1 MAALFKIRTLLTIT
15 GVVLLALFIWFG
27 GPLFAFG
34 PYRPFAS
41 ELVRIILIALVIVG
55 MVVAKILKRVR
66 ANKKSD
72 NLIAAVVKQS
82 QTDTKQTA
90 EAQQLR
96 ERFEEAVATLKQK
109 RRSGHSLY
117 DLPWYVIIG
126 APGSG
131 KTTALVN
138 SGLKFPIEQ
147 RSGKAALR
155 GVGGTRNCDWWFT
168 DQAVLLDTAG
178 RYTTQDSDASADS
191 AAWSEFLALLRKYR
205 GRRPINAH
213 RQRRE
218 RQRGERGHHQRHL
231 QCDPFGRSDQAGHGL
246 LRHQR
251 GHRDGRYRLHRGLRP
266 VGLRGRR
273 RHDQERQRSR
283 PGRHPR

>member
-1 MAALFKIRTLLTIT
+1 M
-15 GVVLLALFIWFG
+15 
-27 GPLFAFG
+27 
-34 PYRPFAS
+34 
-41 ELVRIILIALVIVG
+41 
-55 MVVAKILKRVR
+55 
-66 ANKKSD
+66 
-72 NLIAAVVKQS
+72 
-82 QTDTKQTA
+82 
-90 EAQQLR
+90 
-96 ERFEEAVATLKQK
+96 ATLKQK

-191 AAWSEFLALLRKYR
+191 AAWAEFLALLRKYR
-205 GRRPINAH
+205 GRRPINGVILTISA
-213 RQRRE
+213 QDLMIQDTAARE
-218 RQRGERGHHQRHL
+218 THV
-231 QCDPFGRSDQAGHGL
+231 AAA
-246 LRHQR
+246 
-251 GHRDGRYRLHRGLRP
+251 
-266 VGLRGRR
+266 RR
-273 RHDQERQRSR
+273 RLDELNASCACSCRCT
-283 PGRHPR
+283 